1 MQSGQMILSNS
12 FADLSEAVWGY
23 FENPIRCA
31 ILPDGSNR
39 PARLINRVGSFCGA
53 GYNDVSGIRSLY
65 LLEMA

>member
-1 MQSGQMILSNS
+1 MILSNS
-12 FADLSEAVWGY
+12 FADLSEAAWGY

-53 GYNDVSGIRSLY
+53 STSGLGGLQVR
-65 LLEMA
+65 ANPD